1 MRKIVAGL
9 FISLDGV
16 VEEPGDWHFPYFN
29 DEMGAA
35 VTATLGAADIV
46 LFGRRTYDSFAGAWP
61 EREAAGEE
69 DAEMAKALGDV
80 RKIVVSNQPLEFTWR
95 NSEQLEGDLVETV
108 TALKNEPGEGT
119 IGLSGSVSV
128 VRQLLAAGLL
138 DELHLLVHPIAVRK
152 GMRLFDEGETPDPA
166 DAALVRDLQDGG
178 AEPRLRARRV
188 DRRRHL
194 RGRQGPPVP
203 ARAVSDGGA
212 WSSVRRGCTM
222 QIPWLEIGLVLLLVV
237 INAAFA
243 GSEVALIS
251 LREGQLRRL
260 EQEGEQ
266 GRLVARLARDPNQ
279 FLSTIQIGITL
290 AGFLASAAA
299 AVSLAQPLVP
309 LLEGL
314 GRAAEPVA
322 VLLVTMVLTYLT
334 LVVGELAPK
343 RIALQRPERWAR
355 RAARPLAVVST
366 LTRPAVWLLS
376 KSTDVLVRLAGADPG
391 RQREEVTEEEV
402 RDMIATGAVFRPE
415 QRRILAETIELG
427 ERRLSDVLVP
437 RRDVVAIPAEA
448 TVQEAIQ
455 TLLQSTHGRAPV
467 YRGDLDNVL
476 GLVTLQDLVGAEGLV
491 ADCVRPILA
500 LPESMGVL
508 EALRRLQAARGQL
521 AIVVDEYGGTAG
533 IITVED
539 LLEELVGEIYDE
551 FDPDFRGVQHRPDG
565 SMVLP
570 GSFPVHDLSDLGVSL
585 PEGSYATVAGL
596 ILERLGRIPS
606 EGDAVEV
613 DRWRLEVLAM
623 DRNAIGRVRLVP
635 LGDDSRPS

>member
-1 MRKIVAGL
+1 MKL
-9 FISLDGV
+9 
-16 VEEPGDWHFPYFN
+16 
-29 DEMGAA
+29 
-35 VTATLGAADIV
+35 
-46 LFGRRTYDSFAGAWP
+46 
-61 EREAAGEE
+61 
-69 DAEMAKALGDV
+69 
-80 RKIVVSNQPLEFTWR
+80 
-95 NSEQLEGDLVETV
+95 
-108 TALKNEPGEGT
+108 
-119 IGLSGSVSV
+119 
-128 VRQLLAAGLL
+128 
-138 DELHLLVHPIAVRK
+138 
-152 GMRLFDEGETPDPA
+152 
-166 DAALVRDLQDGG
+166 
-178 AEPRLRARRV
+178 
-188 DRRRHL
+188 
-194 RGRQGPPVP
+194 
-203 ARAVSDGGA
+203 
-212 WSSVRRGCTM
+212 
-222 QIPWLEIGLVLLLVV
+222 PWAEIGLVLLLVL

-260 EQEGEQ
+260 EREGEQ

-376 KSTDVLVRLAGADPG
+376 KSTDLLVRLAGADPG

-448 TVQEAIQ
+448 TAEEAIQ

-467 YRGDLDNVL
+467 YRDELDNVL

-491 ADCVRPILA
+491 ADRGRPILA

-508 EALRRLQAARGQL
+508 DALRRLQAARGQL

-606 EGDAVEV
+606 DGDTVEV
-613 DRWRLEVLAM
+613 DQWRLVVLAM
-623 DRNAIGRVRLVP
+623 DRNAISRVRLVP
-635 LGDDSRPS
+635 LGGESRPS